1 MSRLRTLLQLGR
13 LSNLPTVWSNC
24 LAGWWLGGGGNF
36 EKLPF
41 LFVGATFLYIG
52 GMYLNDAFD
61 ADFDRQHRGTRPIPS
76 GAISVQAV
84 WRWSLA
90 WLAAGSIGLIGLG
103 KVTGMLGVALLL
115 CILAYNALHKLI
127 SFAPVLMGICR
138 MLLYVIAASTGVQGV
153 TGWALW
159 CGLALATYVIGLS
172 CLARGESTGGPA
184 PYWPLVLLAA
194 PVPLALIMNT
204 GIYRE
209 PGILLSLILVLWTI
223 RSLRP
228 ALWSKERNVGAAVA
242 NLLAGIVFV
251 DLLAIADASRE
262 FALVF
267 FLLFG
272 LALLLQ
278 RVVPAT

>member
-1 MSRLRTLLQLGR
+1 
-13 LSNLPTVWSNC
+13 
-24 LAGWWLGGGGNF
+24 
-36 EKLPF
+36 
-41 LFVGATFLYIG
+41 
-52 GMYLNDAFD
+52 
-61 ADFDRQHRGTRPIPS
+61 
-76 GAISVQAV
+76 
-84 WRWSLA
+84 
-90 WLAAGSIGLIGLG
+90 
-103 KVTGMLGVALLL
+103 
-115 CILAYNALHKLI
+115 
-127 SFAPVLMGICR
+127 
-138 MLLYVIAASTGVQGV
+138 
-153 TGWALW
+153 
-159 CGLALATYVIGLS
+159 LATYVIGLS